1 MINIISLETQ
11 KIVYLRRFFI
21 LETRGT
27 SGDTAVTTVL
37 DLKTEIEK
45 GQDTLREG
53 TVTLVNSRSGT
64 VMGDKTLRNIR
75 HTGGR
80 TLMEM
85 MGNLHD
91 ATFASPF
98 FTGSEIALML
108 TRKT

>member
-1 MINIISLETQ
+1 MN
-11 KIVYLRRFFI
+11 LRRFFI
-21 LETRGT
+21 LETRRT

-45 GQDTLREG
+45 GQDTLREE
-53 TVTLVNSRSGT
+53 TVTLDKSLSGT
-64 VMGDKTLRNIR
+64 VMGDKTLRNLS

-85 MGNLHD
+85 MGDLQD

-98 FTGSEIALML
+98 FTGSGIALMHM
-108 TRKT
+108 RKT